1 MGWTWTGGYQ
11 DGGRGWQWVDDA
23 PVTSNQ
29 PTAAA
34 PAPAPAPAGTGSG
47 SSSSSSATGGMFD
60 QRRRIGGGAQD
71 GQFEQPGF
79 YDPANDPLMYRLPGD
94 AQGEGSFRPIRDAA
108 FEQAR
113 SNLFYKQD
121 PTLAMRMIQD
131 PDYVGLT
138 EDEFNQWF
146 SQEALEKEIARL
158 TAPDPGQ
165 GFVSKFMGDLGDHGT
180 IMTLA
185 KAFLAW
191 GFGGALAG
199 ALGGGTGAGAGASS
213 AGASSVGAAEG
224 AAAGADA
231 LSGAMGTG
239 AGASV
244 GTQSALAGAAGRF
257 GANYAMT
264 GDPKSAALSAAV
276 PAAVGY
282 AADFAAPYV
291 SDAWN
296 AAGEFF
302 SPEYTPSA
310 DDLRRGVQVADA
322 GTGML
327 DVSEPLF
334 SPNSYMNQPGF
345 DGTEASLENTVS
357 PVYGDLKD
365 GVTYSAGSFSGYDP
379 VTGQALFNAVGG
391 VPAADPSAP
400 PASASEPTRST
411 ITSQDLQRYI
421 KIGRTVYGL
430 LGQEEGTP
438 PSGAPEQGDSTPEE
452 YASQLG
458 GYLGLDAA
466 SMAEQGL
473 QPGTPEYMQHIMAR
487 ADQVIA
493 EVLGDMDVN
502 AEDFAQQLRGKTEAE
517 LLALQRALYVRGQM
531 DQLMGSGTY
540 VDPAT
545 GLNEEVIGEGMF
557 NPNVGAYQQGVATD
571 VETLGGLRG
580 QDALDFLNA
589 RLGRKTDFFGM
600 QGQADERFELAK
612 REDELRRRRGM
623 FG

>member
-1 MGWTWTGGYQ
+1 MGYYYVPTS
-11 DGGRGWQWVDDA
+11 DGPKLAWKPDEPIVNASSPTTA
-23 PVTSNQ
+23 P
-29 PTAAA
+29 PPAEA
-34 PAPAPAPAGTGSG
+34 PAAGTSSG
-47 SSSSSSATGGMFD
+47 STGAPGGMFD

-94 AQGEGSFRPIRDAA
+94 AQGEGNFRSIRDAA

-121 PTLAMRMIQD
+121 PTLALRMIQD

-146 SQEALEKEIARL
+146 SQDALEKEIARL

-180 IMTLA
+180 IMTLVNA
-185 KAFLAW
+185 GLAW
-191 GFGGALAG
+191 MFGGALAG
-199 ALGGGTGAGAGASS
+199 AMGGGAGASS
-213 AGASSVGAAEG
+213 AGASSAGAAEG
-224 AAAGADA
+224 AAASADA

-239 AGASV
+239 AGASTA
-244 GTQSALAGAAGRF
+244 TQSALAGAAGRF

-282 AADFAAPYV
+282 ATDFAAPYV

-302 SPEYTPSA
+302 APEYAPPVA
-310 DDLRRGVQVADA
+310 DELQRGIQVADA
-322 GTGML
+322 GTSGML
-327 DVSEPLF
+327 DAGQPGLF
-334 SPNSYMNQPGF
+334 DPAEYDWQADTSPNTTFATRMV
-345 DGTEASLENTVS
+345 EAAELAPLDAPKQEAET
-357 PVYGDLKD
+357 
-365 GVTYSAGSFSGYDP
+365 A
-379 VTGQALFNAVGG
+379 
-391 VPAADPSAP
+391 PSAP
-400 PASASEPTRST
+400 TQPTV
-411 ITSQDLQRYI
+411 TSQDLQRYI
-421 KIGRTVYGL
+421 KIGKTVYGL
-430 LGQEEGTP
+430 LGQKEGTP

-458 GYLGLDAA
+458 DYLGLDAA

-493 EVLGDMDVN
+493 DVLGDMDVD

-517 LLALQRALYVRGQM
+517 LLQLQRALYVRGQM

-545 GLNEEVIGEGMF
+545 GLGEEVIGAGMF
-557 NPNVGAYQQGVATD
+557 NPAVGAYQQGVATD
-571 VETLGGLRG
+571 VETLGGMRG
-580 QDALDFLNA
+580 QDAMDFLNT
-589 RLGRKTDFFGM
+589 RLGRNTDFFGM
-600 QGQADERFELAK
+600 QQQADERFEQAK
-612 REDELRRRRGM
+612 QEDDLRRRRGM